1 MGKNAYI
8 VFIVILV
15 AILGFWYYSSQQSA
29 NDSENINQEQMME
42 DDNNKMDKEDDSM
55 MGDNDDSMMEDDKM
69 NALPTEPGVMDGGI
83 TLQDGNNQ
91 LLNVQADEIVD
102 LSTSDE
108 EVKEVTMTSYYTMSD
123 SKPYPRYSTKE
134 ITVKKGDKVKI
145 NVTVTAGTHDFNID
159 EYNIHQETPLDEEVT
174 IEFTAD
180 KAGTFAYYCSMPN
193 HRMNGHWGILKVV
206 E

>member
-29 NDSENINQEQMME
+29 NDSDNTNQEKMME
-42 DDNNKMDKEDDSM
+42 DDTNKMDKEDDSM
-55 MGDNDDSMMEDDKM
+55 MEDDDSMVEI
-69 NALPTEPGVMDGGI
+69 NALPTEPGILSGGI

-91 LLNVQADEIVD
+91 LLNVQADEVVD
-102 LSTSDE
+102 LSTSSD

-123 SKPYPRYSTKE
+123 GKPYPRYSTKE

-145 NVTVTAGTHDFNID
+145 NLTVTAGTHDFNID
-159 EYNIHQETPLDEEVT
+159 EYNIHQETPLDEQVT

-180 KAGTFAYYCSMPN
+180 QVGEFAYYCSMPN